1 MPESFG
7 RKKTSGNDTSIADRF
22 RRHWFTS
29 IFALCCVVA
38 AGVWGLE
45 YQVLVSPRDFEI
57 HKLEREVA
65 GKNTQPRNPPDT
77 IPKVVLQRSWVS
89 EGSSVT
95 VDDGSC
101 FVHVEHVTP
110 SYDVD
115 LSVTVGAQQSQKFRN
130 VSSGTRLTVSTQEAI
145 YYVDIHEIHE
155 KQVGIEVTRQL
166 IPTLTQ
172 K

>member
-1 MPESFG
+1 
-7 RKKTSGNDTSIADRF
+7 
-22 RRHWFTS
+22 
-29 IFALCCVVA
+29 
-38 AGVWGLE
+38 
-45 YQVLVSPRDFEI
+45 
-57 HKLEREVA
+57 
-65 GKNTQPRNPPDT
+65 
-77 IPKVVLQRSWVS
+77 
-89 EGSSVT
+89 
-95 VDDGSC
+95 
-101 FVHVEHVTP
+101 
-110 SYDVD
+110 YDVD